1 MFSYDQLEI
10 NRIRIQ
16 DFLNPIQGINAY
28 FLEYDQSILKLN
40 ISNLQRLPIEILGL
54 ELQNGYKIFLK
65 NSIFIPG
72 KKPQSPV
79 KNNVIKID
87 CLFKEDCKKLLISN
101 QKIMFKILSQKKP
114 KKANISMFYFKSE

>member
-1 MFSYDQLEI
+1 MKPQSTPRESLYLETGIVDISTQLEI

-65 NSIFIPG
+65 NNKQQINSPLSLSNDVS
-72 KKPQSPV
+72 PQ
-79 KNNVIKID
+79 
-87 CLFKEDCKKLLISN
+87 
-101 QKIMFKILSQKKP
+101 
-114 KKANISMFYFKSE
+114 